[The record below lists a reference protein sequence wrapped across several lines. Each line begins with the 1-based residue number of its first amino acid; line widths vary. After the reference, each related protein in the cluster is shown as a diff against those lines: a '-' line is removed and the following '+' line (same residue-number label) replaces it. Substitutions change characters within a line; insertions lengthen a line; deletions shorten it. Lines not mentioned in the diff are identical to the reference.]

1 MQSILLNRVLNP
13 PPEAS
18 GPASFGRT
26 VPRHQPALELG
37 VAQPFTTARARK
49 DALAHV
55 APGHYYQRE
64 SHPTTVELAARVGA
78 MLGAKS
84 EAILFESGKAACV
97 TTLKA
102 LTPSHGRVLCDNGIY
117 YEVQRELLAQAAING
132 WEIQP
137 VDFTDLAAVSRAA
150 STGSRFDLFYL
161 DNPRNWFLSTMD
173 IAAIAKIAA
182 RTRTLTVVDV
192 SVHPLQEPLARGADV
207 AVCSLSKYPAAGFDM
222 GGAVAA
228 NSDVALHGVKS
239 LAAAEGHVLGNHTA
253 LAIWTQMV
261 TLEDRFQALS
271 EKALRI
277 AHELS
282 QHAAVKAVH
291 MPNPSLLG
299 GLVGGQLSF
308 QVKDSS
314 YGRLLERVVEF
325 QALDPHASLHLM
337 CTFGAAITS
346 IEHFDSNPR
355 YREGIAREATNE
367 VMIPPDMLR
376 LGIGHEPV
384 KNIIDQLKYGLN
396 MVLEYNAACAS
407 GSIRSKT
414 A

>member
-13 PPEAS
+13 PPETS
-18 GPASFGRT
+18 GPASVSHL
-26 VPRHQPALELG
+26 VPRHQPALETG
-37 VAQPFTTARARK
+37 VSQIFTTAQARK
-49 DALAHV
+49 DALAHI

-64 SHPTTVELAARVGA
+64 SHPTSVELAARVGA

-84 EAILFESGKAACV
+84 DAILFESGKAACV

-102 LTPSHGRVLCDNGIY
+102 LTPSQGRILCDSCVY
-117 YEVQRELLAQAAING
+117 YEVQRELLALAAMNA
-132 WEIQP
+132 WEIQAI
-137 VDFTDLAAVSRAA
+137 DFTDLAAVSHAA
-150 STGSRFDLFYL
+150 SVGQRFDLFYL

-173 IAAIAKIAA
+173 TAAIAEIAA
-182 RTRTLTVVDV
+182 RTQTLTVVDV
-192 SVHPLQEPLARGADV
+192 SVHPLQVPLARGADV
-207 AVCSLSKYPAAGFDM
+207 AVCSLSKYPAAGLDM

-228 NSDVALHGVKS
+228 ISDLAMHKVKS

-253 LAIWTQMV
+253 LAIWTQMM
-261 TLEDRFQALS
+261 TLEDRFLALS

-277 AHELS
+277 ARELR

-291 MPNPSLLG
+291 LPDPSLLG

-308 QVKDSS
+308 QVKDPAW
-314 YGRLLERVVEF
+314 GELLERVVEF

-337 CTFGAAITS
+337 CTFGAAATA

-367 VMIPPDMLR
+367 VMIPPDMVR
-376 LGIGHEPV
+376 LGIGHERV
-384 KNIIDQLKYGLN
+384 GNIIDQLKYGLN
-396 MVLEYNAACAS
+396 MVLEYNAVCA
-407 GSIRSKT
+407 
-414 A
+414 